1 MNSNRTKLLSL
12 LGMARRAGKL
22 STGFESVKE
31 SALRKKSFLILC
43 SADLSPKTFKE
54 LSFAA
59 EQKNCERSTF
69 SMDEISN
76 AVGTKTGCVS
86 INDRGFA
93 DAVRKLL
100 TTLKEDYV

>member
-31 SALRKKSFLILC
+31 SALKRKSRLIICSF
-43 SADLSPKTFKE
+43 DLSPKTFKE

-59 EQKNCERSTF
+59 DGKNCERSVL
-69 SMDEISN
+69 SMEEISN

-86 INDRGFA
+86 LNDQGFA
-93 DAVRKLL
+93 DAVKKLL
-100 TTLKEDYV
+100 ITLKEDSE